1 MMLSG
6 HAEHLAMQAAPM
18 DLRALLAELRASEA
32 AVPPWKE
39 AWPRKDVAAVSA
51 ADLQERLV
59 LLEERHAALMAAA
72 AAEIAELRSRLQEA
86 HAQLAEQAVQ
96 KHLDGE
102 DGVAK
107 DMCMPAPV
115 QEEGGD
121 DGDIPSPAPFPDP
134 EPANGIFE
142 PWELF
147 LVAWHFELV
156 IVSLLVCACST
167 ALAGVVAEAQLEVF
181 APEPAAPI
189 AELASGS
196 ADVPVMIP
204 AEESDDEVA
213 ERFWATLFSDDEGDE
228 KVIGNVHAEG
238 GGYPPRSSRCLA
250 PASRSERA
258 LPQQLLLKWMSLATP
273 LRAVFR
279 AWARRRSPRYSRLAA
294 AWAEGLSQ
302 GAVRHAWRCWQL
314 ALTEAKS
321 TAALAERQRAW
332 EMDVELARLRPIPRA
347 LLSAWRN
354 ASEEQLL
361 GHYLRLWRE
370 QASDAAKAR
379 FGSELLALRSGKEA
393 AARRA
398 LRAEASVE
406 GLGRRAFRVTVR
418 HRLGKLLLRWRHQA
432 AKAAANRTAFD
443 VGQLCE
449 VQSKRLLQLLRTT
462 EAVREYN
469 QRMVKMAV
477 MEATSRLWG
486 PGCGASRCR
495 EHPQQG
501 LSTGVEPVR
510 GYSPEPFE
518 VLPFWRGESCPSPT
532 TANAPKEGSVA

>member
-1 MMLSG
+1 
-6 HAEHLAMQAAPM
+6 M

-115 QEEGGD
+115 Q
-121 DGDIPSPAPFPDP
+121 
-134 EPANGIFE
+134 
-142 PWELF
+142 
-147 LVAWHFELV
+147 
-156 IVSLLVCACST
+156 
-167 ALAGVVAEAQLEVF
+167 
-181 APEPAAPI
+181 
-189 AELASGS
+189 
-196 ADVPVMIP
+196 
-204 AEESDDEVA
+204 
-213 ERFWATLFSDDEGDE
+213 
-228 KVIGNVHAEG
+228 
-238 GGYPPRSSRCLA
+238 
-250 PASRSERA
+250 ASRSERA

-314 ALTEAKS
+314 ALTEAKRA
-321 TAALAERQRAW
+321 AALAERQRAW

-347 LLSAWRN
+347 LLSAWRD

-443 VGQLCE
+443 VGQRHAAARRARKALLAWRSIGLQRRAEESSRLCE

-477 MEATSRLWG
+477 MEVWCQSLPGTSSARAKHRSGAGPRLF
-486 PGCGASRCR
+486 
-495 EHPQQG
+495 
-501 LSTGVEPVR
+501 T
-510 GYSPEPFE
+510 
-518 VLPFWRGESCPSPT
+518 
-532 TANAPKEGSVA
+532 

>member
-1 MMLSG
+1 M
-6 HAEHLAMQAAPM
+6 
-18 DLRALLAELRASEA
+18 
-32 AVPPWKE
+32 PPWKE

-115 QEEGGD
+115 Q
-121 DGDIPSPAPFPDP
+121 
-134 EPANGIFE
+134 
-142 PWELF
+142 
-147 LVAWHFELV
+147 
-156 IVSLLVCACST
+156 
-167 ALAGVVAEAQLEVF
+167 
-181 APEPAAPI
+181 
-189 AELASGS
+189 
-196 ADVPVMIP
+196 
-204 AEESDDEVA
+204 
-213 ERFWATLFSDDEGDE
+213 
-228 KVIGNVHAEG
+228 
-238 GGYPPRSSRCLA
+238 
-250 PASRSERA
+250 ASRSERA

-314 ALTEAKS
+314 ALTEAKRA
-321 TAALAERQRAW
+321 AALAERQRAW

-347 LLSAWRN
+347 LLSAWRD

-443 VGQLCE
+443 VGQRHAAARRARKALLAWRSIGLQRRAEESSRLCE

-477 MEATSRLWG
+477 MEVWCQSLPGTSSARAKHRSGAGPRLF
-486 PGCGASRCR
+486 
-495 EHPQQG
+495 
-501 LSTGVEPVR
+501 T
-510 GYSPEPFE
+510 
-518 VLPFWRGESCPSPT
+518 
-532 TANAPKEGSVA
+532 